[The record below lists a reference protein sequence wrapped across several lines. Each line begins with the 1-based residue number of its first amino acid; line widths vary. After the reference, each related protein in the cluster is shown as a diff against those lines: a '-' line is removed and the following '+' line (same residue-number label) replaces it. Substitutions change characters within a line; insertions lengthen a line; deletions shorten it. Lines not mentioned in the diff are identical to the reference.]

1 LKFGGRGTRSAL
13 TGPKKR
19 RRKPAQAGFFVSAGR
34 SHETLQTKDFHV
46 SVDTQEKKRRA
57 AIAALDYVREG
68 MLVGVGTGSTVNV
81 FIDALIK
88 SGKRISGAVSSS
100 NASTARLSAGGIEV
114 VDLNEAGSLEVY
126 IDGADEATR
135 TKHLIKGG
143 GAALTREKII
153 AAASKQFVCIV
164 DDAKL
169 VPTLGKFPLP
179 VEIIP
184 MARTHVASRLTAL
197 GGRPVFRD
205 GVVTDNGNHILD
217 VHDLTIKDPIALER
231 DINQIVGVVTC
242 GLFAAR
248 GADVLIIGND
258 KGIDTL

>member
-1 LKFGGRGTRSAL
+1 
-13 TGPKKR
+13 
-19 RRKPAQAGFFVSAGR
+19 VSA
-34 SHETLQTKDFHV
+34 
-46 SVDTQEKKRRA
+46 DTQQKKQRA
-57 AIAALDYVREG
+57 ALAALDYVREG
-68 MLVGVGTGSTVNV
+68 ALLGVGTGSTVNL
-81 FIDALIK
+81 FIDALV
-88 SGKRISGAVSSS
+88 SGGKRVAGAVSSS
-100 NASTARLSAGGIEV
+100 NASTARLQAGGIKV

-135 TKHLIKGG
+135 AKHLIKGG

-153 AAASKQFVCIV
+153 AAASKQFVCIA

-179 VEIIP
+179 VEVIP
-184 MARTHVASRLTAL
+184 MARTYVASKLATL

-217 VHDLTIKDPIALER
+217 VHGLTINDPVMMER
-231 DINQIVGVVTC
+231 KINQIVGVVTV

-248 GADVLIIGND
+248 GADVLIIGTD